1 MPVAMFYSSFG
12 PRPFLVECF
21 HCLLC
26 PPILRQH
33 LIFVMFKYL
42 MIGVVVLITL
52 AISRLQ
58 PIRRPIEINQH
69 ICCFIILQHFST
81 SCPRKSYFPVNN
93 KISQLSQLGGAD
105 TQISNVFS
113 ELKTK
118 DFSPHSPQWK
128 TFNQNL
134 IFRWPLTEALSVQK
148 DFILVGCKNVHA
160 FVGRVLRKLNIVSVS
175 PPSIYAE
182 RSSFSSSPCLLWSSP
197 SWSLPSLG
205 GCFWKTVV
213 SMPHSPS
220 WFPREL
226 DHLLDILRGKWY
238 LRE

>member
-128 TFNQNL
+128 TFNQN
-134 IFRWPLTEALSVQK
+134 
-148 DFILVGCKNVHA
+148 FILDDLCQYKKNYLGGMQKISCFCWTC
-160 FVGRVLRKLNIVSVS
+160 FVFICLFYLNV
-175 PPSIYAE
+175 
-182 RSSFSSSPCLLWSSP
+182 SSFIILCASSLLCKYTNIK
-197 SWSLPSLG
+197 L
-205 GCFWKTVV
+205 
-213 SMPHSPS
+213 
-220 WFPREL
+220 
-226 DHLLDILRGKWY
+226 
-238 LRE
+238 